1 MLLAESMCGKTTT
14 VKKNTTSTNTTFSS
28 IERRLHVSDSAGG
41 QAGLYCIYV
50 VQL

>member
-1 MLLAESMCGKTTT
+1 MVLAESMRGKTTQT
-14 VKKNTTSTNTTFSS
+14 KNKHTTTTTTTIFSS
-28 IERRLHVSDSAGG
+28 IERRLSDSAGG